1 MEKRPFETLG
11 YLMPGDGDPS
21 QNEGEHLEETK
32 KERECTVIGGLG
44 NELGDF
50 GNGHKEERWENINPE
65 DSFPIVMS
73 AVELDNTPKNYLPK
87 EDDDLFLSL
96 SLRPNGSSV
105 TCPTVTENLSHVTG
119 DDCSG
124 TKAESILKKYASAV
138 LDVQDRV
145 SKTPCS
151 FVQKRETVPRLKS
164 PEQNNSVLSVW
175 TLNFR

>member
-11 YLMPGDGDPS
+11 YLMPGDRDPS
-21 QNEGEHLEETK
+21 QNEGEHLEETNE
-32 KERECTVIGGLG
+32 ERGCTVTGGLG
-44 NELGDF
+44 NELGDL
-50 GNGHKEERWENINPE
+50 GNGHKDERWENINPE

-96 SLRPNGSSV
+96 SLRPSGSSV

-124 TKAESILKKYASAV
+124 TKAESIQELRIRGISRPGPSY
-138 LDVQDRV
+138 
-145 SKTPCS
+145 
-151 FVQKRETVPRLKS
+151 
-164 PEQNNSVLSVW
+164 
-175 TLNFR
+175 